1 MTSTATSTT
10 APSPAGVFDSPPADP
25 LGLFRDWLADARAK
39 GVDDPGALALATTD
53 ADGHAANRIVQI
65 VGTPDEGLLFTT
77 HSGSRK
83 GRELASVPWASGVL
97 YWRETKQ
104 QIILAGPVTPVA
116 EAESERLWDSRAKET
131 HPMSAVSQ
139 QSMPLD
145 DEDRLRAAAERV
157 AAAGGPV
164 PRPAAYTG
172 YLLAPRVVEFW
183 QGSKD
188 RLHRRLRYERAQG
201 AGPDA
206 GAGWSSR
213 RLQP

>member
-1 MTSTATSTT
+1 MTSPTTTTT
-10 APSPAGVFDSPPADP
+10 APASAGVFDAPPADP
-25 LGLFRDWLADARAK
+25 VALFREWLTTAREQ

-65 VGTPDEGLLFTT
+65 VGTPDDGIVFTT

-104 QIILAGPVTPVA
+104 QIILTGPVTPLA
-116 EAESERLWDSRAKET
+116 DDESDQLWRSRAKET

-139 QSMPLD
+139 QSMPLE

-157 AAAGGPV
+157 AAEDGPV
-164 PRPAAYTG
+164 PRPPAYTG
-172 YLLAPRVVEFW
+172 YLLAPHAVEFW
-183 QGSKD
+183 QGSRD
-188 RLHRRLRYERAQG
+188 RLHRRLRYEWTTG
-201 AGPDA
+201 AGP
-206 GAGWSSR
+206 AGWTSR